1 MGSTLGSSTC
11 SSSRDQRAAGS
22 KLTLTE
28 FLTARLPKTI
38 AALLRT
44 TRIPAISDI
53 PALLQAEDITVPL
66 AIGGNA
72 HNVFGLVEFEVPFD
86 FVLPSR
92 EDLGADPVLDLVPV
106 DLVAKLLED
115 RVRPALAMID
125 ELHSIVGERILVLES
140 PPPIGDDS
148 HILKH
153 SGPYFLRRYG
163 RDWKIVSP
171 AFRYKIWRVS
181 SALYIDFCSRRSI
194 EFLPAPAETM
204 EDGMFLRPEG
214 WPPNA
219 THANRWYGEKV
230 IRDAQR
236 RLAEGVT
243 WN

>member
-22 KLTLTE
+22 E
-28 FLTARLPKTI
+28 VDVNGISHSQI
-38 AALLRT
+38 AENHRCIAPHNQNSSNFRHT
-44 TRIPAISDI
+44 CATPSRGHYCIS
-53 PALLQAEDITVPL
+53 

-140 PPPIGDDS
+140 PPPIGDNS